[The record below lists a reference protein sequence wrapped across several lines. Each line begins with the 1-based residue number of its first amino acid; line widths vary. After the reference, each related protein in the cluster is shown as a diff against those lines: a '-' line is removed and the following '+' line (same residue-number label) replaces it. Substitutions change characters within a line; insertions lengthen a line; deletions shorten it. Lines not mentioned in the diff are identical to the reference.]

1 MSKSLELFITNPT
14 QMNTLKSSGFTETQ
28 RREFTQF
35 VLSLE
40 AEHDWMTTAQPMS
53 IFNVVLKLVK
63 LKLSPELETA
73 YVIPYFSKEYKINLA
88 QLQIGYKGYIEL
100 AMRTGLYKEIE
111 CVPIKDGDYEDYDI
125 DTDTYTWNKKKL
137 SLEDVMARS
146 EKPTLGYRAFA
157 HCVNGD
163 KIEYVMFM
171 KQIQAH
177 HKQYSKAYA
186 FKQKPQNV
194 FNGLN
199 EAKMDRK
206 TVIKMFIKGK
216 LLKNI
221 INMNDGSQIKE
232 AIKVDDAILLNEK
245 GSTTV
250 YPDTDKT
257 GAILNKALK
266 GENE

>member
-1 MSKSLELFITNPT
+1 
-14 QMNTLKSSGFTETQ
+14 
-28 RREFTQF
+28 
-35 VLSLE
+35 
-40 AEHDWMTTAQPMS
+40 
-53 IFNVVLKLVK
+53 
-63 LKLSPELETA
+63 
-73 YVIPYFSKEYKINLA
+73 
-88 QLQIGYKGYIEL
+88 
-100 AMRTGLYKEIE
+100 
-111 CVPIKDGDYEDYDI
+111 
-125 DTDTYTWNKKKL
+125 
-137 SLEDVMARS
+137 MARS

-257 GAILNKALK
+257 GAILNKALSLYDK
-266 GENE
+266 